1 MAEKKADKKA
11 DKSVEEETPK
21 EVDVNAF
28 VARKLMAINL
38 LDSDAEKKFLAQRVL
53 DNKRGKK

>member
-1 MAEKKADKKA
+1 MAEKKAEKKA
-11 DKSVEEETPK
+11 EKSVENETPM

-28 VARKLMAINL
+28 VARKLKAINL

-53 DNKRGKK
+53 NNKRGKK